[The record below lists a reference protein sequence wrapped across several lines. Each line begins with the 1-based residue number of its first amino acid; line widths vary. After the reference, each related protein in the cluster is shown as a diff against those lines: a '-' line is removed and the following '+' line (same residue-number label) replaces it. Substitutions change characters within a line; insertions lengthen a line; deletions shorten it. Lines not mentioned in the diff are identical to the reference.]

1 MPVKNETSTRFKDEL
16 SIISPW
22 AYVIASLGVVVVMC
36 AFVFA
41 KLMDKSGDKFFTLP
55 VLLPV
60 ALLAAVV
67 TACYVLLIGYINR
80 DAGRR
85 GMNRILWT
93 LIAIFIP
100 NGLGIVLYF
109 VLRNPRPP
117 HCPQCGATVESGF
130 GFCPRCRYRLTP
142 VCQHCQ
148 RTVHDGDKF
157 CPFCGSD
164 LAMTAASSAPVPQQI

>member
-16 SIISPW
+16 RIISPW
-22 AYVIASLGVVVVMC
+22 AYVFASLGVAALIGAM
-36 AFVFA
+36 VFA
-41 KLMDKSGDKFFTLP
+41 KFTDKSGDKFFTLP
-55 VLLPV
+55 MLPPVLL
-60 ALLAAVV
+60 LSAAV
-67 TACYVLLIGYINR
+67 TACYILLIGYINR

-93 LIAIFIP
+93 LIAMFIP

-117 HCPQCGATVESGF
+117 HCPQCGAIVESGF

-142 VCQHCQ
+142 VCPHCL

-157 CPFCGSD
+157 CPFCG
-164 LAMTAASSAPVPQQI
+164 